1 MCTRNIAEI
10 IACKHLTAVT
20 QNTQN
25 KTREREKKMQKLKQC
40 KTVIYVHIKRYDPG
54 WKTFNE
60 NAHTKLAHVGFDFSS
75 FQKNTQ
81 QL

>member
-1 MCTRNIAEI
+1 
-10 IACKHLTAVT
+10 
-20 QNTQN
+20 
-25 KTREREKKMQKLKQC
+25 MQKLKQC

-75 FQKNTQ
+75 FQKKTHSSFESTSCVYWLVVLYETGEFLSCANFS
-81 QL
+81 LAISD

>member
-1 MCTRNIAEI
+1 
-10 IACKHLTAVT
+10 
-20 QNTQN
+20 
-25 KTREREKKMQKLKQC
+25 MQKLKQC

-75 FQKNTQ
+75 FQKKHTAALNQ
-81 QL
+81 QVASIDWLCFTKLANFFLVQTSR